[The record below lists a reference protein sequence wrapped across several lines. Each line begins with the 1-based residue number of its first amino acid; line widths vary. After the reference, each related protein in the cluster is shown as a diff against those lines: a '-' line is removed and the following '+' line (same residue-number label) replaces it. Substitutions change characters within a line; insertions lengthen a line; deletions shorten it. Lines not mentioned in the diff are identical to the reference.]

1 VKINVPLKWTYTN
14 ALRHFLQCCISQ
26 SGNPHA
32 VLADVALLC
41 FFLKKDFSIP
51 VPAYLDTLI
60 SAPAPVFPGWSAT
73 NSGMKVRWVAHRITN
88 ALP

>member
-1 VKINVPLKWTYTN
+1 
-14 ALRHFLQCCISQ
+14 
-26 SGNPHA
+26 

-60 SAPAPVFPGWSAT
+60 SALAPRLPGMERDKFRHESTLGSAQ
-73 NSGMKVRWVAHRITN
+73 NNQCLAIE
-88 ALP
+88 